1 MANWI
6 SFARDKSDK
15 PVVSAMNGGT
25 IEESLNSDSKDNLIG
40 FLKRF
45 SGAGTFLVAKPD
57 GSKSEV
63 EAVELLPQSDS
74 SASDDTNG
82 TPDATW
88 FQFFRNGDGQPIVVA
103 MNDTNGVES
112 YKGNLRQALTD
123 FLVRHSGAN
132 TFQIAPAST
141 SIPQGIPEWKP
152 PTPPPPKQS
161 GHRVMLEIGHG
172 PGVPFDP
179 GAIAHDN
186 RTTEHELNIIAANA
200 ARNVLVAAGVDCTV
214 IDTPGSLHSLGLKAS
229 GFDVFCSVHHNA
241 LRKGQNQAQRSEAF
255 SHATKGGKPDQELA
269 RMISAEMSKTLGLPN
284 GGAKQARLGVL
295 SGAEDTN
302 VRAAVLAEVYFIDFV
317 GGTVGGKSFP
327 KPDLKTSST
336 RGGEAI
342 GRAIVDWLEKN
353 PRR

>member
-15 PVVSAMNGGT
+15 PLVSAMNGGT
-25 IEESLNSDSKDNLIG
+25 VQESLNSDSKDNLIG

-45 SGAGTFLVAKPD
+45 SGAGTFLVAKAD
-57 GSKSEV
+57 GSESEV

-74 SASDDTNG
+74 SASDDTND
-82 TPDATW
+82 TLDATW

-103 MNDTNGVES
+103 MNGTNGVES
-112 YKGNLRQALTD
+112 YKGNLREALID

-132 TFQIAPAST
+132 TFQIAPVGT
-141 SIPQGIPEWKP
+141 LIPEGTPEVKVL
-152 PTPPPPKQS
+152 TPPKRT

-186 RTTEHELNIIAANA
+186 KTTEHELNIIAANA
-200 ARNVLVAAGVDCTV
+200 ARNVLVAAGVNCTV
-214 IDTPGSLHSLGLKAS
+214 IDTPGSLHSIGLRAS
-229 GFDVFCSVHHNA
+229 DFDVFCSVHHNA
-241 LRKGQNQAQRSEAF
+241 FAKGQSRAQRSEAF
-255 SHATKGGKPDQELA
+255 SHATKGGKRDQELA
-269 RMISAEMSKTLGLPN
+269 SMISAEMSKTLGLLN

-327 KPDLKTSST
+327 KPDLKNSST

-353 PRR
+353 P

>member
-15 PVVSAMNGGT
+15 PLVSAMNGESV
-25 IEESLNSDSKDNLIG
+25 EESLNGDSKDNLIG

-74 SASDDTNG
+74 SASDDTND
-82 TPDATW
+82 TPDASW

-103 MNDTNGVES
+103 MNGTNGVQS
-112 YKGNLRQALTD
+112 YKGNLRQALID
-123 FLVRHSGAN
+123 FLLKHSGAN

-141 SIPQGIPEWKP
+141 SIPQGIRDWKP
-152 PTPPPPKQS
+152 SAPPILT

-214 IDTPGSLHSLGLKAS
+214 IDTAGSLHSLGLKAS

-241 LRKGQNQAQRSEAF
+241 LAKGQNKAQRSEAF
-255 SHATKGGKPDQELA
+255 SHATKGDKPDQELA
-269 RMISAEMSKTLGLPN
+269 SMISAEMSKTLGIPN

-295 SGAEDTN
+295 SGAEDTS
-302 VRAAVLAEVYFIDFV
+302 VRAAVLAELYFIDFV

-327 KPDLKTSST
+327 KPNLKDYSN

-342 GRAIVDWLEKN
+342 GRAIVDWLKKN

>member
-1 MANWI
+1 
-6 SFARDKSDK
+6 
-15 PVVSAMNGGT
+15 MNGESV
-25 IEESLNSDSKDNLIG
+25 EESLNGDSKDNLIG

-45 SGAGTFLVAKPD
+45 SGAGTFLVAKAD
-57 GSKSEV
+57 GSESEV
-63 EAVELLPQSDS
+63 EAVELLPQSGS
-74 SASDDTNG
+74 SASDGTNDA
-82 TPDATW
+82 PDATW

-103 MNDTNGVES
+103 MNGTNGVES
-112 YKGNLRQALTD
+112 YKGNIRQALID
-123 FLVRHSGAN
+123 FLLKHSGAN

-141 SIPQGIPEWKP
+141 SIPQGIPDWKP
-152 PTPPPPKQS
+152 RTPPQQT

-172 PGVPFDP
+172 PGVRFDP

-186 RTTEHELNIIAANA
+186 KTTEYELNIIAANA

-214 IDTPGSLHSLGLKAS
+214 IDPPGSLHSIGLKAS

-241 LRKGQNQAQRSEAF
+241 LAKGQNKAQRSEAF

-269 RMISAEMSKTLGLPN
+269 SMISAEMSTALGLPN
-284 GGAKQARLGVL
+284 GGAKQAKLGVL

-302 VRAAVLAEVYFIDFV
+302 VRAAVLAELYFIDFV

-327 KPDLKTSST
+327 KPDFKNSST

-342 GRAIVDWLEKN
+342 GRAIVDWLRKN

>member
-57 GSKSEV
+57 GSESEV

-74 SASDDTNG
+74 SASDDTKD

-103 MNDTNGVES
+103 MNGTNGVES
-112 YKGNLRQALTD
+112 YKGNLRQALID

-152 PTPPPPKQS
+152 PTPPPQKLTK
-161 GHRVMLEIGHG
+161 HRVMLEIGHG

>member
-15 PVVSAMNGGT
+15 PLVSAMNGGT
-25 IEESLNSDSKDNLIG
+25 VQESLNSDSKDNLIG

-45 SGAGTFLVAKPD
+45 SGAGTFLVAKAD
-57 GSKSEV
+57 GSESEV
-63 EAVELLPQSDS
+63 EAVELLPQSGS
-74 SASDDTNG
+74 SASDGTNDA
-82 TPDATW
+82 PDATW

-103 MNDTNGVES
+103 MNGTNGVQS
-112 YKGNLRQALTD
+112 YKGNLRQDLID

-152 PTPPPPKQS
+152 RTPPPPT

-186 RTTEHELNIIAANA
+186 KTTEHELNIIAANA
-200 ARNVLVAAGVDCTV
+200 ARNVLVAAGVNCTV
-214 IDTPGSLHSLGLKAS
+214 IDTPGSLHSIGLRAS

-241 LRKGQNQAQRSEAF
+241 LTRGQNKAQRSEAF
-255 SHATKGGKPDQELA
+255 SHATKGGKRDQELA
-269 RMISAEMSKTLGLPN
+269 RMISAEMSKALGLPS
-284 GGAKQARLGVL
+284 GGAKQAKLGVL
-295 SGAEDTN
+295 SGAEDTD
-302 VRAAVLAEVYFIDFV
+302 VRAAVLAELYFIDFV

-327 KPDLKTSST
+327 KPDLKNSST

-353 PRR
+353 P

>member
-6 SFARDKSDK
+6 SLARDKSDK
-15 PVVSAMNGGT
+15 PLVSAMNGGT
-25 IEESLNSDSKDNLIG
+25 VEKSLNSDSKNDLIE

-57 GSKSEV
+57 GSESEV
-63 EAVELLPQSDS
+63 EAIDLLPQSDS
-74 SASDDTNG
+74 SDSDDTND

-103 MNDTNGVES
+103 MNETNGVES
-112 YKGNLRQALTD
+112 YKGNLRQALID

-132 TFQIAPAST
+132 TFQIAPASA

-152 PTPPPPKQS
+152 PTPTPTPPKPS

-186 RTTEHELNIIAANA
+186 KTTEHELNIIAANA

-214 IDTPGSLHSLGLKAS
+214 IDTPGSLRILGLKAS

-241 LRKGQNQAQRSEAF
+241 LTRGQNKAQRSEAF
-255 SHATKGGKPDQELA
+255 SHATKGDKPDQELA
-269 RMISAEMSKTLGLPN
+269 SMISAEMSKTLGLID
-284 GGAKQARLGVL
+284 GGAKQANLGVL

-317 GGTVGGKSFP
+317 GGTVKGKSFP
-327 KPDLKTSST
+327 KPDLKTSSSH
-336 RGGEAI
+336 GGEAI
-342 GRAIVDWLEKN
+342 GRAIVDWLKKN
-353 PRR
+353 P

>member
-15 PVVSAMNGGT
+15 PLVSAMNGESV
-25 IEESLNSDSKDNLIG
+25 EESLNGDSKDNLIG

-45 SGAGTFLVAKPD
+45 SGAGTFLVAKAD
-57 GSKSEV
+57 GSESEV

-74 SASDDTNG
+74 SASDDTND

-103 MNDTNGVES
+103 MNGTDGVES
-112 YKGNLRQALTD
+112 YKGNLRQALID
-123 FLVRHSGAN
+123 FLVKHSGAN

-141 SIPQGIPEWKP
+141 SIPQGIPDWKP
-152 PTPPPPKQS
+152 STPPILT

-186 RTTEHELNIIAANA
+186 KTTEHELNVIAANA
-200 ARNVLVAAGVDCTV
+200 ARKVLVAAGVDCIV
-214 IDTPGSLHSLGLKAS
+214 IDTPQGRLYDIGLKAS

-241 LRKGQNQAQRSEAF
+241 LTKGQNKAQRSEAF

-269 RMISAEMSKTLGLPN
+269 SMISAEMSKTLGLLD
-284 GGAKQARLGVL
+284 GGARQARLGIL

-317 GGTVGGKSFP
+317 GGTVGGTSFP
-327 KPDLKTSST
+327 KPDLKNYST

-342 GRAIVDWLEKN
+342 GRAIVDWLKKN
-353 PRR
+353 P

>member
-6 SFARDKSDK
+6 SFARDQSDK
-15 PVVSAMNGGT
+15 PLVSAMNGGT
-25 IEESLNSDSKDNLIG
+25 VQQSLNSDSKDNLIE
-40 FLKRF
+40 FLKGF
-45 SGAGTFLVAKPD
+45 SGAGTFLVAKSD
-57 GSKSEV
+57 SSTSEV

-74 SASDDTNG
+74 SASNDTNDKPG
-82 TPDATW
+82 ASW
-88 FQFFRNGDGQPIVVA
+88 FQLFRNGDGQPIVVA
-103 MNDTNGVES
+103 MNGTNGVEF
-112 YKGNLRQALTD
+112 YKGNLRQALID

-152 PTPPPPKQS
+152 PTPPPPT
-161 GHRVMLEIGHG
+161 GHRVLLEIGHG
-172 PGVPFDP
+172 SGVPFDP

-200 ARNVLVAAGVDCTV
+200 ARNVLVAAGVNCTV

-269 RMISAEMSKTLGLPN
+269 RMISAEMSKTLSLLD
-284 GGAKQARLGVL
+284 GGARQARLGVL
-295 SGAEDTN
+295 SGAEDTT

-317 GGTVGGKSFP
+317 GGTVRGKSFP
-327 KPDLKTSST
+327 KPDLKDYSA
-336 RGGEAI
+336 RGGQAI
-342 GRAIVDWLEKN
+342 GRAIVDWLKKN
-353 PRR
+353 PRK

>member
-15 PVVSAMNGGT
+15 PLVSAMNGET
-25 IEESLNSDSKDNLIG
+25 EQESLNSDSKDNLIG

-63 EAVELLPQSDS
+63 EAVELLPQTDS
-74 SASDDTNG
+74 SASDDTNDK
-82 TPDATW
+82 PDASW

-103 MNDTNGVES
+103 MNGTNGVES
-112 YKGNLRQALTD
+112 YKGNLRQALID

-141 SIPQGIPEWKP
+141 SIPQGIPDWKP
-152 PTPPPPKQS
+152 RTATPPKPS
-161 GHRVMLEIGHG
+161 EHRVMLEIGHG

-200 ARNVLVAAGVDCTV
+200 ARNVLVAAGVNCTV
-214 IDTPGSLHSLGLKAS
+214 IDRPGSLPSIGSNAS

-241 LRKGQNQAQRSEAF
+241 LAKGQNKVQRSEAF
-255 SHATKGGKPDQELA
+255 SHATKGDKPDQELA